1 MVDCDG
7 KKRGG
12 NEGYAGGDGAPEG
25 ARGRDGDGV
34 ARNERRA
41 SGTSDGAG
49 GDGGGKVADDRR
61 VRSQKLA
68 PPTLDEIS
76 EVVDAVTG
84 ATWGERNRI
93 MEARFAARL
102 SEAPDDVPA
111 FSPPGTP
118 LSDSAG
124 SCDAGR

>member
-1 MVDCDG
+1 MEDRYG
-7 KKRGG
+7 KKNDGV
-12 NEGYAGGDGAPEG
+12 EVAGGC
-25 ARGRDGDGV
+25 
-34 ARNERRA
+34 
-41 SGTSDGAG
+41 
-49 GDGGGKVADDRR
+49 GKGDDR
-61 VRSQKLA
+61 VRGQKLA
-68 PPTLDEIS
+68 PPTPDEIS

-118 LSDSAG
+118 LSDSAEPR
-124 SCDAGR
+124 SAGRRESLSA